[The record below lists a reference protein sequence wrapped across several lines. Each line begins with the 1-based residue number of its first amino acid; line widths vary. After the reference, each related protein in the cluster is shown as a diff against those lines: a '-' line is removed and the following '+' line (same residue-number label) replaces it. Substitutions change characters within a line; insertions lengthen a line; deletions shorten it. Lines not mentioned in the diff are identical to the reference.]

1 MILISMSQ
9 ENKHF
14 LVKVVSYRMT
24 NLLSSSVKT
33 TVAAIANT
41 AVLKHVSSILPVKV
55 MV

>member
-1 MILISMSQ
+1 MSQ

-24 NLLSSSVKT
+24 NLLSSSVKIM
-33 TVAAIANT
+33 VVVIATT
-41 AVLKHVSSILPVKV
+41 AVPRHVSNILLVKV